1 MPNRAVFAGG
11 IQALEDD
18 QQSASSLCIHQV
30 LKAVQLSDSLPKAL
44 LRFPALLPAQRGI
57 RIVMRQFYFPAW
69 LYQEFPVEVRRHR
82 IIFSPLNPG
91 SGRASG
97 KNIAFCVERL
107 CRDVVPI
114 LAPGESAL

>member
-44 LRFPALLPAQRGI
+44 LRFPALLPPQRGI
-57 RIVMRQFYFPAW
+57 RIVMRQFYFLAW
-69 LYQEFPVEVRRHR
+69 LYQEFPAEIRRHR
-82 IIFSPLNPG
+82 ITSPLNPG

-97 KNIAFCVERL
+97 KNIAFCLERL

-114 LAPGESAL
+114 LVPGESAL